1 MVEAIRDQWAIAIAA
16 IAGVGITIWL
26 IVDGLLRAAARR
38 GR

>member
-16 IAGVGITIWL
+16 IAGVGITVWL
-26 IVDGLLRAAARR
+26 IIDGLIRRAVHR